1 MLIVNTGRL
10 SKQVEQCRILEEL
23 YQKYKDKGFVVLGLT
38 MKDREEE
45 KELG

>member
-23 YQKYKDKGFVVLGLT
+23 YQKYKDKGFVVLGFT
-38 MKDREEE
+38 MKDKVEE
-45 KELG
+45 KKRG